1 MSGEHEWTRL
11 IEGLRH
17 GDEEV
22 LTEFCERYAGALA
35 RIAERNIAPAMRRRF
50 GPETIAQSACCSF
63 LMRAREGRYDV
74 PDSESLWRLLCAIT
88 LTKVREK
95 VRFHSRGKRE
105 LGREING
112 GSEEGS
118 GALDSLAATD
128 PDPDEALVIAEELQL
143 LIESLDEE
151 EQKIVEL
158 KLLRRSTSEVAEA
171 LGCSERTVR
180 RLTGQLRERLEEA
193 FRAA

>member
-11 IEGLRH
+11 IEGLRQ

-22 LTEFCERYAGALA
+22 LGEFCERYAGALA
-35 RIAERNIAPAMRRRF
+35 RVAERNIAPAMRRRF
-50 GPETIAQSACCSF
+50 GPETVAQSACCSF
-63 LMRAREGRYDV
+63 LMRAREGRYEV
-74 PDSESLWRLLCAIT
+74 PDSEALWRLLCAIT

-95 VRFHSRGKRE
+95 VRFHTRGKRE
-105 LGREING
+105 LGREIDG
-112 GSEEGS
+112 GGEDGPGIEE
-118 GALDSLAATD
+118 LLAAED
-128 PDPDEALVIAEELQL
+128 PGPDEVLVIAEEFEQL
-143 LIESLDEE
+143 IAGLDEE

-158 KLLRRSTSEVAEA
+158 KLLRRSTSEVAEV

-180 RLTGQLRERLEEA
+180 RLTGALRDRLEEA